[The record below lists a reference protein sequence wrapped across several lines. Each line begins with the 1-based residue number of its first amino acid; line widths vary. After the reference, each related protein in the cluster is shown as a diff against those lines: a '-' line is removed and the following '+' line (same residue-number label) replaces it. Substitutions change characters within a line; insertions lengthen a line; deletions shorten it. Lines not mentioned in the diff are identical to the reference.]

1 MATCETAGGLPAC
14 GMRLMVLAMV
24 LVVGF
29 SGCSRKP
36 SKPAAAPPAKL
47 AKVHLNTLERR
58 SDGRTY
64 TRLSSKPFTGRAV
77 SSHPNKKR
85 AIEKH
90 FENGRAHGSHREW
103 RADGTRAIEAHFKN
117 GQWHG
122 RYVNYH
128 PDGQPHLEMHYENG
142 RKHGRHCEWRT
153 NGSLLYT
160 RAWKHGALTATN
172 PSPALQAEMN
182 AITAARKRLD
192 ETVWAR
198 EVQALNIFKSFNQK
212 VGSILNDDDAWQA
225 LSKIPVTFQF
235 GKTLASVSHEWGI
248 EEVLFGGTNGSSPE
262 IIWAAL
268 KQSGWIVAGT
278 EWRLL
283 DADTIEFTLHAQRP
297 AKERA
302 TVTGTLRLT
311 EGGVNITQLRVF
323 RRNGGPVFESLA
335 KIDAGADALPLLVR
349 DLDADGTPEII
360 AAGANRVFRQRDGKF
375 VGTRFA
381 KYLPLGCTAAVFA
394 DFNGDGHADLFA
406 VPNERPPLLFPGNS
420 KGEFDAVPFP
430 VAVRASPMGR
440 ALACSAAD
448 IDGDGDLDVWVTQ
461 NRPAGQGG
469 RMPTPYWDAND
480 GHPAYLLMNDG
491 KGNFREVTAPAGLAA
506 KRGRRVTA
514 SALVDLDG
522 DFDNDLVMASEYAGL
537 DIFYNN
543 GKGVFSDATPSLAAR
558 RHAFGQGLA
567 LADFNGDG
575 RTDVFLAGRSSTAAR
590 RLQAMGFGHSDFPQ
604 HNRQRAGMSAGN
616 KLLLNDGRF
625 LNPATPPALART
637 GWSSGCVAMDFD
649 NDGDA
654 DLFVANG
661 HRTRKGKPD
670 YDSTFWRHT
679 IYSGSSGKNP
689 ALMMLHEQSEAA
701 RQSWS
706 GNEHNAFFLNEG
718 KGAFVETGF
727 LLGLSH
733 AFDGRS
739 AVSAD
744 LDGDGRLDLIVAEQS
759 PKGITLHVLR
769 NTAKQTGHWVAVRLR
784 GRCMGAQVTVIYEG
798 GAVTRQIISGDSFR
812 AQQPATLHFGL
823 GAVSKIKSIEAR
835 WPGGTVTRLENPA
848 IDRLHELRP
857 E

>member
-1 MATCETAGGLPAC
+1 
-14 GMRLMVLAMV
+14 MVLAMV

-36 SKPAAAPPAKL
+36 SKPAASPPAKL

-64 TRLSSKPFTGRAV
+64 TRLGSKPFTGRAV

-90 FENGRAHGSHREW
+90 FENGRADGSHREW

-128 PDGQPHLEMHYENG
+128 PDGQPQLELHYADG
-142 RKHGRHCEWRT
+142 RKHGRHREWHA
-153 NGSLLYT
+153 NGLLLYT
-160 RAWKHGALTATN
+160 RTWKNGVLTKTHPSTALQAKVDALTA
-172 PSPALQAEMN
+172 E
-182 AITAARKRLD
+182 RERLD
-192 ETVWAR
+192 ESVWTR
-198 EVQALNIFKSFNQK
+198 EMQALNQFKSFNET
-212 VGSILNDDDAWQA
+212 VGSILSADNPWAE
-225 LSKIPVTFQF
+225 LSKAPVNFHF
-235 GKTLASVSHEWGI
+235 GKALASVPHEWGI
-248 EEVLFGGTNGSSPE
+248 EELLFGGTSEGSPAAT
-262 IIWAAL
+262 WATL
-268 KQSGWIVAGT
+268 KQSGWTIAGT
-278 EWRLL
+278 EWRLINS
-283 DADTIEFTLHAQRP
+283 DTIEFTVHAHRP
-297 AKERA
+297 SKERA
-302 TVTGTLRLT
+302 KVTGELQRAKGEL
-311 EGGVNITQLRVF
+311 NITKLRVF
-323 RRNGGPVFESLA
+323 RRKGGPVFEPLA
-335 KIDAGADALPLLVR
+335 KIDAGAGALPLLVR

-360 AAGANRVFRQRDGKF
+360 AAGANRVFLQRDGKF
-375 VGTRFA
+375 VSSRLA
-381 KYLPLGCTAAVFA
+381 KYLPTGCMAAVLA
-394 DFNGDGHADLFA
+394 DLNGDGHTDLFA
-406 VPNERPPLLFPGNS
+406 VPHERPPLWIPGNA
-420 KGEFDAVPFP
+420 KGEFDASPFP

-440 ALACSAAD
+440 AWACSACD

-543 GKGVFSDATPSLAAR
+543 GQGVFSDASPSLAAN

-590 RLQAMGFGHSDFPQ
+590 RLQAMGLGHADFSE
-604 HNRQRAGMSAGN
+604 HNRHRAGMSAGN

-637 GWSSGCVAMDFD
+637 GWSSGCAVMDFD
-649 NDGDA
+649 NDGDS

-661 HRTRKGKPD
+661 HRTKKGKPD
-670 YDSTFWRHT
+670 FDSTFWRHT
-679 IYSGSSGKNP
+679 IYSGSSEKNP
-689 ALMMLHEQSEAA
+689 ALMMLHEHNEAA

-706 GNEHNAFFLNEG
+706 GNEHNAFFINKG
-718 KGAFVETGF
+718 KGQFVEAGF
-727 LLGLSH
+727 LLGLGH

-744 LDGDGRLDLIVAEQS
+744 VDGDGRLDLIVAEQS
-759 PKGITLHVLR
+759 PAGITLHVLR

-784 GRCMGAQVTVIYEG
+784 GRGMGAQVTVRYNG

-823 GAVSKIKSIEAR
+823 GNFSKIKSIQAR
-835 WPGGTVTRLENPA
+835 WPGGGITRLENPPV
-848 IDRLHELRP
+848 DQLHELRP

>member
-1 MATCETAGGLPAC
+1 
-14 GMRLMVLAMV
+14 MVLAMV

-36 SKPAAAPPAKL
+36 SKPAASPPAKL

-64 TRLSSKPFTGRAV
+64 TRLGSKPFTGRAV

-90 FENGRAHGSHREW
+90 FENGRADGSHREW

-128 PDGQPHLEMHYENG
+128 PDGQPQLELHYADG
-142 RKHGRHCEWRT
+142 RKHGRHREWHA
-153 NGSLLYT
+153 NGLLLYT
-160 RAWKHGALTATN
+160 RTWKNGVLTKTH
-172 PSPALQAEMN
+172 PSTALQAKVDALATE
-182 AITAARKRLD
+182 RERLD
-192 ETVWAR
+192 ESVWTR
-198 EVQALNIFKSFNQK
+198 EMQALNQFKSFNET
-212 VGSILNDDDAWQA
+212 VGSILSADNPWAE
-225 LSKIPVTFQF
+225 LSKAPVNFHF
-235 GKTLASVSHEWGI
+235 GKALASVPHEWGI
-248 EEVLFGGTNGSSPE
+248 EELLFGGTSEGSPAAT
-262 IIWAAL
+262 WATL
-268 KQSGWIVAGT
+268 KQSGWTIAGT
-278 EWRLL
+278 EWRLINS
-283 DADTIEFTLHAQRP
+283 DTIEFTVHAHRP
-297 AKERA
+297 SKERA
-302 TVTGTLRLT
+302 KVTGELQRAKGEL
-311 EGGVNITQLRVF
+311 NITKLRVF
-323 RRNGGPVFESLA
+323 RRKGGPVFEPLA
-335 KIDAGADALPLLVR
+335 KIDAGAGALPLLVR

-360 AAGANRVFRQRDGKF
+360 VAGANRVFRQRDGKF
-375 VGTRFA
+375 VSSRLA
-381 KYLPLGCTAAVFA
+381 EYLPTGCTAAVLA
-394 DFNGDGHADLFA
+394 DLNGDGHTDLFA
-406 VPNERPPLLFPGNS
+406 VPHERPPLWIPGNA
-420 KGEFDAVPFP
+420 KGEFDASPFP

-440 ALACSAAD
+440 AWACSAGD

-543 GKGVFSDATPSLAAR
+543 GQGVFSDASPSLAAN

-575 RTDVFLAGRSSTAAR
+575 RTDVFLAGRSSTATR
-590 RLQAMGFGHSDFPQ
+590 RLQAMGLGHADFLE
-604 HNRQRAGMSAGN
+604 HNRHRAGMSAGN

-637 GWSSGCVAMDFD
+637 GWSSGCAVMDFD
-649 NDGDA
+649 NDGDS

-661 HRTRKGKPD
+661 HRTKKGKPD
-670 YDSTFWRHT
+670 FGSTFWRHT
-679 IYSGSSGKNP
+679 IYSGSSEKNP
-689 ALMMLHEQSEAA
+689 ALMMLHEHNEAA

-706 GNEHNAFFLNEG
+706 GNEHNAFFINKG
-718 KGAFVETGF
+718 KGQFVEAGF
-727 LLGLSH
+727 LLGLGH

-744 LDGDGRLDLIVAEQS
+744 VDGDGRLDLIVAEQS
-759 PKGITLHVLR
+759 PAGITLHVLR

-784 GRCMGAQVTVIYEG
+784 GRCMGAQVTVRYDG
-798 GAVTRQIISGDSFR
+798 GAATQQIISGDSFR
-812 AQQPATLHFGL
+812 TQQPATLHFGL
-823 GAVSKIKSIEAR
+823 GTVSKIKSIEAR
-835 WPGGTVTRLENPA
+835 WPGGGITRLENPGA
-848 IDRLHELRP
+848 DQLHELRT

>member
-1 MATCETAGGLPAC
+1 
-14 GMRLMVLAMV
+14 
-24 LVVGF
+24 
-29 SGCSRKP
+29 
-36 SKPAAAPPAKL
+36 
-47 AKVHLNTLERR
+47 
-58 SDGRTY
+58 
-64 TRLSSKPFTGRAV
+64 
-77 SSHPNKKR
+77 
-85 AIEKH
+85 
-90 FENGRAHGSHREW
+90 EW

-128 PDGQPHLEMHYENG
+128 PDGQPQLELHYADG
-142 RKHGRHCEWRT
+142 RKHGRHREWHA
-153 NGSLLYT
+153 NGLLLYT
-160 RAWKHGALTATN
+160 RTWKNGVLTKTH
-172 PSPALQAEMN
+172 PSTALQAKVDALATE
-182 AITAARKRLD
+182 RERLD
-192 ETVWAR
+192 ESVWTR
-198 EVQALNIFKSFNQK
+198 EMQALNQFKSFNET
-212 VGSILNDDDAWQA
+212 VGSILSADNPWAE
-225 LSKIPVTFQF
+225 LSKAPVNFHF
-235 GKTLASVSHEWGI
+235 GKALASVPHEWGI
-248 EEVLFGGTNGSSPE
+248 EELLFGGTSEGSPAAT
-262 IIWAAL
+262 WAIL
-268 KQSGWIVAGT
+268 KQSGWTIAGT
-278 EWRLL
+278 EWRLINS
-283 DADTIEFTLHAQRP
+283 DTIEFTVHAHRP
-297 AKERA
+297 SKERA
-302 TVTGTLRLT
+302 TVTGELQRAKGEL
-311 EGGVNITQLRVF
+311 NITQLRVF
-323 RRNGGPVFESLA
+323 RRKGGPVFKSLA
-335 KIDAGADALPLLVR
+335 KIDAGAGALPLLVR

-375 VGTRFA
+375 VSSRLA
-381 KYLPLGCTAAVFA
+381 KYLPNGCTAAVLA
-394 DFNGDGHADLFA
+394 DLNGDGHTDLFA
-406 VPNERPPLLFPGNS
+406 VPHERPPMWIPGNA

-440 ALACSAAD
+440 AWACSAGD

-543 GKGVFSDATPSLAAR
+543 GQGVFSDASPSLAAN

-590 RLQAMGFGHSDFPQ
+590 RLQAMGLGHADFSE
-604 HNRQRAGMSAGN
+604 HNRHRAGMSAGN

-637 GWSSGCVAMDFD
+637 GWSSGCAVMDFD
-649 NDGDA
+649 NDGDS

-661 HRTRKGKPD
+661 HRTKKGKPD
-670 YDSTFWRHT
+670 FDSTFWRHT
-679 IYSGSSGKNP
+679 IYSGSSEKNP
-689 ALMMLHEQSEAA
+689 ALMMLHEHNEAA

-718 KGAFVETGF
+718 QGQFVEAGF
-727 LLGLSH
+727 LLGLGH

-759 PKGITLHVLR
+759 
-769 NTAKQTGHWVAVRLR
+769 
-784 GRCMGAQVTVIYEG
+784 
-798 GAVTRQIISGDSFR
+798 
-812 AQQPATLHFGL
+812 
-823 GAVSKIKSIEAR
+823 
-835 WPGGTVTRLENPA
+835 
-848 IDRLHELRP
+848 
-857 E
+857 

>member
-1 MATCETAGGLPAC
+1 
-14 GMRLMVLAMV
+14 MRLLVLAMA
-24 LVVGF
+24 LGMAL
-29 SGCSRKP
+29 SCSRKP
-36 SKPAAAPPAKL
+36 ESTPSKPTAATP
-47 AKVHLNTLERR
+47 KVHLKTLERR
-58 SDGRTY
+58 SDGRMY
-64 TRLSSKPFTGRAV
+64 TRLGGKPFTGRAV
-77 SSHPNKKR
+77 SSHPNKKP
-85 AIEKH
+85 AIEKY

-128 PDGQPHLEMHYENG
+128 PDGQPRLEIHYENG
-142 RKHGRHCEWRT
+142 LKHGRHREWRA
-153 NGSLLYT
+153 NGLLLYS
-160 RAWKHGALTATN
+160 RAWINGALSKTEY
-172 PSPALQAEMN
+172 SPTLQAEMDALN
-182 AITAARKRLD
+182 AQRRKRD
-192 ETVWAR
+192 ETVWAS
-198 EVQALNIFKSFNQK
+198 EVQALKRFAVFRQLADH
-212 VGSILNDDDAWQA
+212 VTAAADPWQA
-225 LSKIPVTFQF
+225 LAKMPVQFQF
-235 GKTLASVSHEWGI
+235 GKALASVSHESAM
-248 EEVLFGGTNGSSPE
+248 EETLFGGTRGESATAT
-262 IIWAAL
+262 WVAL
-268 KQSGWIVAGT
+268 KAEGWQITGA

-283 DADTIEFTLHAQRP
+283 TASQIEFTLHVHRSDN
-297 AKERA
+297 ERA
-302 TVTGTLRLT
+302 TASGALRLA
-311 EGGVNITQLRVF
+311 EDALVITRLHVF
-323 RRNGGPVFESLA
+323 RRKGGPVFESLA
-335 KIDAGADALPLLVR
+335 KIDAGKGALPLLVR
-349 DLDADGTPEII
+349 DLDGDGTPEII
-360 AAGANRVFRQRDGKF
+360 AAGANRVYRRRDGKF
-375 VGTRFA
+375 VSSRFA
-381 KYLPLGCTAAVFA
+381 KYLPTGCTAAVLA

-406 VPNERPPLLFPGNS
+406 VPHERPPLWIPGNA
-420 KGEFDAVPFP
+420 KGEFDASPFL

-440 ALACSAAD
+440 AWACSAAD
-448 IDGDGDLDVWVTQ
+448 IDGDGDLDIWVTQ

-491 KGNFREVTAPAGLAA
+491 KGNFREVTQPSLAA

-575 RTDVFLAGRSSTAAR
+575 MTDVFLAGRSSTAAR
-590 RLQAMGFGHSDFPQ
+590 RLQSMGLGHADFPQ

-625 LNPATPPALART
+625 LNPTTPPALART

-661 HRTRKGKPD
+661 HRTKKGKPD
-670 YDSTFWRHT
+670 FDSTFWRHT

-689 ALMMLHEQSEAA
+689 ALMMLHEQNEAA
-701 RQSWS
+701 RQSWC

-718 KGAFVETGF
+718 KGAFVEAGF
-727 LLGLSH
+727 LMGLGH

-744 LDGDGRLDLIVAEQS
+744 VDGDGRLDLIVAEQT

-769 NTAKQTGHWVAVRLR
+769 NTAKATGHWVGVRLR
-784 GRCMGAQVTVIYEG
+784 GRCMGAHVTVRYEG

-823 GAVSKIKSIEAR
+823 GKVSKIKSIEAR
-835 WPGGTVTRLENPA
+835 WPGGAVTRLENPA
-848 IDRLHELRP
+848 ADQLHELRP